1 MDNVEL
7 ENLNQEV
14 TEPEVTE
21 PEPII
26 LPELLQSFLIIYPE
40 FSEIFKDENS
50 VNRVLAIVEQIKCL
64 YPEFNDLDKCYNKQ
78 PFFMLLAHYIVMSGL
93 SNEIGI
99 FAQNGLVASS
109 SIDGVSVSYQG
120 SPYSSDELTY
130 FLSLTPYGMAYL
142 AWLRRQAGLRIIN

>member
-1 MDNVEL
+1 MDNLEL
-7 ENLNQEV
+7 ENLNQDIA
-14 TEPEVTE
+14 EPEPVE

-26 LPELLQSFLIIYPE
+26 LPELLQNFLIIYPE

-50 VNRVLAIVEQIKCL
+50 INRVLAIVEQLKCL
-64 YPEFNDLDKCYNKQ
+64 YPEFSDLEKCYNKQ

-120 SPYSSDELTY
+120 SPYTSDELTY